1 MAGQKASQVSR
12 HIDGDGLFAGAIG
25 ALPHSV
31 LRDPV
36 RLPVALSDVLRR
48 LDDTRVTSS
57 DVCRSIGTHA
67 GASLSSFAKALVEIG
82 EAADASGVRNAY
94 HNPAHSRDVGVVF
107 LNLLRL
113 EALHPR
119 AAEDLSAQD
128 MMIGCCA
135 AFGHDVGHDGISD
148 SRGQA
153 FRLEALAADI
163 VGDIMR
169 RHAIE
174 PLYVERA
181 QCAILTTEVQQGYG
195 ILEAARRGEKI
206 TTSGSNIPSSLRAIT
221 DSATRRL
228 AFLLRDSDVMQSAG
242 LSPAD
247 HDRQTRRLEA
257 EQGVPRNTLG
267 AQGADFFLRDM
278 IRGHFLSSAGRVFQ
292 PQLDQLLHLN
302 DLRAAS
308 QADRPSSLADM
319 ASREHH

>member
-1 MAGQKASQVSR
+1 MAGREASQKIKQ
-12 HIDGDGLFAGAIG
+12 IDGDGMFAGAIG
-25 ALPHSV
+25 ALPQSV
-31 LRDPV
+31 LRDSV
-36 RLPVALSDVLRR
+36 RLPVELSELLKR
-48 LDDTRVTSS
+48 LDETGVTSAT
-57 DVCRSIGTHA
+57 VCHSIGEQA

-82 EAADASGVRNAY
+82 EAADASGLTNAY

-135 AFGHDVGHDGISD
+135 AFGHDVGHDGVAD
-148 SRGQA
+148 SGGQA

-169 RHAIE
+169 RHGIDA
-174 PLYVERA
+174 LYVERA

-195 ILEAARRGEKI
+195 ILEAARRGDKI
-206 TTSGSNIPSSLRAIT
+206 TTLGLNIPSSLRAIT
-221 DSATRRL
+221 DPATRRL

-257 EQGVPRNTLG
+257 EHGVPRNTLG

-319 ASREHH
+319 AAREHP